1 MLSIYKK
8 ELRSYFTTPI
18 GFVFYTVFLAIS
30 AVLCCYTTIKAATPT
45 TNVTTYFTSFL
56 FVLVVIVPLLTM
68 KLFSEEKKMR
78 TEQLLLTAPVSI
90 TNMVVSKFF
99 AALTL
104 YASAL
109 LLTTLN
115 MIPLFLYAE
124 PELGIIIGNYIA
136 IFLVGAA
143 FIAIGVFMSSLTEN
157 QLAAAVSTTAVL
169 LALLAISFANSAIDS
184 YVIRSILSWVSI
196 YSRYGAFTYGIFDY
210 VAVLYYVS
218 ICFVFCYLTV
228 RIYEQRRW
236 KS

>member
-1 MLSIYKK
+1 MKAIYKR

-18 GFVFYTVFLAIS
+18 GYVFYAVFLAIA
-30 AVLCCYTTIKAATPT
+30 AVACSFTTIKASTPT
-45 TNVTTYFTSFL
+45 TNVTTYFTAML
-56 FVLVVIVPLLTM
+56 FVLVIVAPLLTM

-90 TNMVVSKFF
+90 TSMVFSKYL

-109 LLTTLN
+109 ILSSINT
-115 MIPLFLYAE
+115 IPLFVYAE
-124 PELGIIIGNYIA
+124 PEAAVILGNYIA
-136 IFLVGAA
+136 IFLVGSA
-143 FIAIGVFMSSLTEN
+143 FLAIGIFMSSLTEN

-169 LALLAISFANSAIDS
+169 LVLLVISFANSAIDN

-196 YSRYGAFTYGIFDY
+196 YARYSNFTYGIFDW

-218 ICFVFCYLTV
+218 ISFVFCYLTIRV
-228 RIYEQRRW
+228 YELRRW

>member
-1 MLSIYKK
+1 MTAIYKR

-18 GFVFYTVFLAIS
+18 GYVFYAVFLAIAATVCS
-30 AVLCCYTTIKAATPT
+30 FTTIKASTPT
-45 TNVTTYFTSFL
+45 TNVTMYFTAML
-56 FVLVVIVPLLTM
+56 FVLVIVAPLLTM
-68 KLFSEEKKMR
+68 KLFAEEKKMR

-90 TNMVVSKFF
+90 TAMVFAKYL

-109 LLTTLN
+109 LLTSFNT
-115 MIPLFLYAE
+115 IPLFVYATPE
-124 PELGIIIGNYIA
+124 PAIIVGNYIA

-143 FIAIGVFMSSLTEN
+143 FLAIGVFMSSLTEN

-169 LALLAISFANSAIDS
+169 LVMLVISFANSAIDN
-184 YVIRSILSWVSI
+184 YVIRSVLSWFSI
-196 YSRYGAFTYGIFDY
+196 YARYQAFTYGIFDW

-218 ICFVFCYLTV
+218 ISFVFCYLTI

>member
-1 MLSIYKK
+1 MFAIYKK

-18 GFVFYTVFLAIS
+18 GYVFFTVFLAIA
-30 AVLCCYTTIKAATPT
+30 AVLCCFTTIKTDSPT
-45 TNVTTYFTSFL
+45 TNVSTYFTALL

-68 KLFSEEKKMR
+68 KLFAEEKKMR

-90 TNMVVSKFF
+90 TSMVCAKFF

-104 YASAL
+104 YAAAL
-109 LLTTLN
+109 LLTTFN
-115 MIPLFLYAE
+115 VVPLFIFAD
-124 PELGIIIGNYIA
+124 PELGIIIGNYVA

-169 LALLAISFANSAIDS
+169 LALLAVSFANAAIDS
-184 YVIRSILSWVSI
+184 YAIRFILSWISI

>member
-1 MLSIYKK
+1 MFSIYKK

-18 GFVFYTVFLAIS
+18 GYVYFTVFLAIS
-30 AVLCCYTTIKAATPT
+30 AVLCCFTTIKTSSPT
-45 TNVTTYFTSFL
+45 TNVSTYFTALL

-68 KLFSEEKKMR
+68 KLFAEEKKMR

-90 TNMVVSKFF
+90 TSMVCAKFF

-104 YASAL
+104 YAAAL
-109 LLTTLN
+109 LLTTFN
-115 MIPLFLYAE
+115 MVPLFLFAD
-124 PELGIIIGNYIA
+124 PELGIIVGNYVA

-157 QLAAAVSTTAVL
+157 QLAAAVSTTAAL
-169 LALLAISFANSAIDS
+169 LALLAISFANAAIDS
-184 YVIRSILSWVSI
+184 YVIRFILSWISI
-196 YSRYGAFTYGIFDY
+196 YSRYSAFTYGIFDY

-218 ICFVFCYLTV
+218 ICFVFCYLTI

-236 KS
+236 RS

>member
-1 MLSIYKK
+1 MLAIYKK

-18 GFVFYTVFLAIS
+18 GYVFFTVFLGIS
-30 AVLCCYTTIKAATPT
+30 AVVCSYTTIKTSAPT
-45 TNVTTYFTSFL
+45 TDVRTFFTALL

-68 KLFSEEKKMR
+68 KLFAEEKKMR

-90 TNMVVSKFF
+90 TSMVLAKFL

-104 YASAL
+104 YAAGL
-109 LLTTLN
+109 LLTSFN
-115 MIPLFLYAE
+115 MIPLYIFAD
-124 PELGIIIGNYIA
+124 PETGIIAGNYIA

-169 LALLAISFANSAIDS
+169 LAFLAISFANSAIDN
-184 YVIRSILSWVSI
+184 YVIRLVLNCISI
-196 YSRYGAFTYGIFDY
+196 YSRYGAFTYGMFDY
-210 VAVLYYVS
+210 VAVLYYASV
-218 ICFVFCYLTV
+218 CFVFCYLTV
-228 RIYEQRRW
+228 RVYEQRRW